1 MAGTWGPRHSLS
13 VLTCGGGGFQAPAWS
28 RAGGQAALVS
38 GKVVAV
44 IISKKRGK
52 QLFVKPSP
60 HQRPPTCWRM
70 WSFHD
75 EQPRRSVDLCAV
87 RGSAVGQEGRDRQT
101 WSPASL
107 DNWSQGWEA
116 REPLYRKEDRPGLQ
130 VRSWPHIYSL
140 FCGLHRIIQLQRH
153 QPN

>member
-1 MAGTWGPRHSLS
+1 M
-13 VLTCGGGGFQAPAWS
+13 
-28 RAGGQAALVS
+28 
-38 GKVVAV
+38 AV

-130 VRSWPHIYSL
+130 VRSWPQVREVMSTTAMTGIPV
-140 FCGLHRIIQLQRH
+140 QTQRCPAFLPFH
-153 QPN
+153 SKQGRPAGSRARASGPGRRPGRRGGRR